1 MANLLAKFRI
11 DYSSLKMVQDI
22 TDPPKEETKKLFEDI
37 TKKFTVESAAP
48 GGWYLCLH

>member
-22 TDPPKEETKKLFEDI
+22 MEPPQPETKRHFDELI
-37 TKKFTVESAAP
+37 GSFTGPDASD
-48 GGWYLCLH
+48 GMDHLLH